1 MLFPSWRTSHGNHR
15 KALFSLLLRSP
26 RILAVY
32 LGHSVSM
39 RLRVSQCAIPTQG
52 PCSLT
57 WPKNR
62 EPQQV
67 SPPGHPADAKSQEMF
82 TGLHQSSR
90 AFWTLE
96 GSSLNGIWSPKCY
109 SHILSDSPSVTVA
122 QPHRPSSS
130 PSEPQHPRPPRPG
143 AGTASA
149 STGRETCMDSG
160 YVWRQKWSVVATNMA
175 LVRVLSRREPSSL
188 V

>member
-1 MLFPSWRTSHGNHR
+1 MRFQPRAPAALHGQ
-15 KALFSLLLRSP
+15 
-26 RILAVY
+26 RI
-32 LGHSVSM
+32 
-39 RLRVSQCAIPTQG
+39 
-52 PCSLT
+52 
-57 WPKNR
+57 
-62 EPQQV
+62 V
-67 SPPGHPADAKSQEMF
+67 SPSKSHHRGTQLMQSQEMF

-122 QPHRPSSS
+122 QPHWPSSS